1 MQSQTSSSVGHL
13 HPTLFIQCQRTHFA
27 WFRRLSYRILELRK
41 RNGEGANEFWKH
53 ELNLCECKELG
64 IFAFVFANVFL
75 WLVPVRLFAA
85 PCVTG
90 AGAIPRR
97 EYIEVGTFAQTYGS
111 FLLPA
116 SLSPDPQKSRSN
128 QRQLLPD
135 PIDQIHC
142 IDWENQIQSW
152 CKISESSFPLKSI
165 VGVFSFCCI
174 CPNDQSWWSCT
185 QSLII
190 GPRIVRRQF
199 VSFVIFTGPCTTT
212 TTMPLDL
219 SSFCFCCVFP
229 WLVLYYVLC
238 HFHQS
243 QPALA
248 PQLGLCLYTIR
259 FVFVVCFL
267 DCLLILLFF
276 IFTNNQRFQQRC

>member
-1 MQSQTSSSVGHL
+1 MVGWPALRPVWLCVAVCGCVWLCVSMCQWNRTTKSTIAGHNMQSQTSSSVGHL

-135 PIDQIHC
+135 PIDQIHRLRKSNP
-142 IDWENQIQSW
+142 ILVQDLW
-152 CKISESSFPLKSI
+152 KLFPFE
-165 VGVFSFCCI
+165 V
-174 CPNDQSWWSCT
+174 N
-185 QSLII
+185 
-190 GPRIVRRQF
+190 
-199 VSFVIFTGPCTTT
+199 
-212 TTMPLDL
+212 
-219 SSFCFCCVFP
+219 FCFFLFGAFAQTIKVDDLAPNP
-229 WLVLYYVLC
+229 WLSARELFVGSLC
-238 HFHQS
+238 RLSFS
-243 QPALA
+243 PALA
-248 PQLGLCLYTIR
+248 PQQLQCH
-259 FVFVVCFL
+259 
-267 DCLLILLFF
+267 
-276 IFTNNQRFQQRC
+276 

>member
-1 MQSQTSSSVGHL
+1 MQEAVGHQLVCVTTWLADQHSVLYGCASVSVCVSVSVCQWNRTTQSTIPGHNMQSQTSSSVGHL

-27 WFRRLSYRILELRK
+27 WFRRFSYRILELRK
-41 RNGEGANEFWKH
+41 RSGERANEFWTR
-53 ELNLCECKELG
+53 ELNLCECREMG
-64 IFAFVFANVFL
+64 AFAFVFANVFL
-75 WLVPVRLFAA
+75 WLVPVCLFAA

-90 AGAIPRR
+90 AGAIPPR

-135 PIDQIHC
+135 PIDQIHWLRKSNP
-142 IDWENQIQSW
+142 ILVQDLW
-152 CKISESSFPLKSI
+152 KLFPFK
-165 VGVFSFCCI
+165 VDCCFFLFWSI

-199 VSFVIFTGPCTTT
+199 VSFVIFTR
-212 TTMPLDL
+212 
-219 SSFCFCCVFP
+219 
-229 WLVLYYVLC
+229 
-238 HFHQS
+238 
-243 QPALA
+243 ALA
-248 PQLGLCLYTIR
+248 PQQLQCH
-259 FVFVVCFL
+259 
-267 DCLLILLFF
+267 
-276 IFTNNQRFQQRC
+276 

>member
-1 MQSQTSSSVGHL
+1 MACSSAFVCSSMCNRSGGNSSSW
-13 HPTLFIQCQRTHFA
+13 I
-27 WFRRLSYRILELRK
+27 YRGGNI
-41 RNGEGANEFWKH
+41 
-53 ELNLCECKELG
+53 CSD
-64 IFAFVFANVFL
+64 L
-75 WLVPVRLFAA
+75 W
-85 PCVTG
+85 
-90 AGAIPRR
+90 
-97 EYIEVGTFAQTYGS
+97 E
-111 FLLPA
+111 LPA
-116 SLSPDPQKSRSN
+116 TSFPEPWPSKIQKQPTSIASRSN
-128 QRQLLPD
+128 RSNSLHWLRKSN
-135 PIDQIHC
+135 PILMQDLWKLFPFKINC
-142 IDWENQIQSW
+142 W
-152 CKISESSFPLKSI
+152 C
-165 VGVFSFCCI
+165 FSFCCI

-219 SSFCFCCVFP
+219 SSFCFCCVFS

-248 PQLGLCLYTIR
+248 PQVGLCLYTIR

-276 IFTNNQRFQQRC
+276 IFTNNQRFQQKCN

>member
-1 MQSQTSSSVGHL
+1 MQEAVGHQVVCVTTWLADQHSVLCGCVSLCVSMCQWNRTTKSTIAGHNMQSQTSSSVGHL

-27 WFRRLSYRILELRK
+27 WFRRLSYRILELRT
-41 RNGEGANEFWKH
+41 RNGERANEFWTH

-165 VGVFSFCCI
+165 VGVFLFAAFAQTI
-174 CPNDQSWWSCT
+174 KVDDLAPN
-185 QSLII
+185 
-190 GPRIVRRQF
+190 
-199 VSFVIFTGPCTTT
+199 
-212 TTMPLDL
+212 
-219 SSFCFCCVFP
+219 P
-229 WLVLYYVLC
+229 WLSARELFVGSLC
-238 HFHQS
+238 RLSFS
-243 QPALA
+243 PALA
-248 PQLGLCLYTIR
+248 PQQLQCH
-259 FVFVVCFL
+259 
-267 DCLLILLFF
+267 
-276 IFTNNQRFQQRC
+276 

>member
-1 MQSQTSSSVGHL
+1 MQSQTFSSVGHL

-27 WFRRLSYRILELRK
+27 WILELRK
-41 RNGEGANEFWKH
+41 RSGERANEFWTR
-53 ELNLCECKELG
+53 ELNLCECKEMG
-64 IFAFVFANVFL
+64 TFAFVFVNVFV
-75 WLVPVRLFAA
+75 WLVPVCLFAA

-90 AGAIPRR
+90 AGAIPR

-135 PIDQIHC
+135 PIDQIHWLRKSNPILVQDLWKLYPFRVNC
-142 IDWENQIQSW
+142 
-152 CKISESSFPLKSI
+152 CFFPFWS
-165 VGVFSFCCI
+165 I

-212 TTMPLDL
+212 TAMPLDL
-219 SSFCFCCVFP
+219 LSVCLILFLLCVSLIACSFC
-229 WLVLYYVLC
+229 
-238 HFHQS
+238 
-243 QPALA
+243 
-248 PQLGLCLYTIR
+248 
-259 FVFVVCFL
+259 CFL
-267 DCLLILLFF
+267 FSLTTTVFSQNAI
-276 IFTNNQRFQQRC
+276 RC

>member
-1 MQSQTSSSVGHL
+1 MGASCYQL
-13 HPTLFIQCQRTHFA
+13 PWALTLKNPEAT
-27 WFRRLSYRILELRK
+27 
-41 RNGEGANEFWKH
+41 
-53 ELNLCECKELG
+53 
-64 IFAFVFANVFL
+64 NVNCF
-75 WLVPVRLFAA
+75 P
-85 PCVTG
+85 
-90 AGAIPRR
+90 
-97 EYIEVGTFAQTYGS
+97 
-111 FLLPA
+111 
-116 SLSPDPQKSRSN
+116 
-128 QRQLLPD
+128 
-135 PIDQIHC
+135 
-142 IDWENQIQSW
+142 IQSIKFIALIE
-152 CKISESSFPLKSI
+152 KIKSNLGARSLKALSLWSQFLF
-165 VGVFSFCCI
+165 FSFWSI

-259 FVFVVCFL
+259 FIFVVCFL
-267 DCLLILLFF
+267 DCFFILLFF
-276 IFTNNQRFQQRC
+276 IFTNNQRFQQKCN